1 MGNPIKVAEKE
12 KCDFKFQ
19 KLYSNLVSI
28 YVIAVIPAYILN
40 TIISIPDTVIAIQC
54 KILTTTYYWI
64 IFSLRNINNKYY
76 TKQT

>member
-1 MGNPIKVAEKE
+1 MGTPIKVAEKE

-40 TIISIPDTVIAIQC
+40 TIISILDTLLKFNV
-54 KILTTTYYWI
+54 
-64 IFSLRNINNKYY
+64 KY
-76 TKQT
+76 